1 VITCNKCG
9 YKAPEGAFNCPG
21 CGSPLSTR
29 MEGGPGSRMGG
40 QDQAEIPAWLE
51 TLRVGERPAAP
62 VSNSTNF
69 SAADLI
75 EDGSLPSWMRA
86 GRSQPSSSS
95 VSDAFNALHPIS
107 GANSLVDQSAVPQ
120 KGLAAQS
127 LIDEKSL
134 PSWMREGSSSATPAT
149 PSTGFEA
156 SSLIDSAA
164 LPDWMHSL
172 QTAEPSSAK
181 QPSAR
186 PAPEVATPD
195 WMRSLQPSQSQQ
207 PSASHV
213 QQPSSPMLEAGSFA
227 PSTKGFSARDLVDEK
242 SLPSWMAQQEGGA
255 VLPNTGQPV
264 QPGSLSPSSLI
275 DQSALP
281 DWMTQQNGPSM
292 NPSPSKTMNPA
303 SSKAAPQSAG
313 GSAIQP
319 GSLSP
324 SSLIDQSALPAWM
337 TQQNGPSMNPSPDK
351 TMNPAS
357 SKAAPQSAG
366 GSAIQPG
373 SLSPSSLIDQSAL
386 PAWMQENNNAPSRM
400 PSSSQQSSPVWQA
413 SRPAAQ
419 QPVQGAVAQNVA
431 GPNGNIAASSFVD
444 NNSLPDWLRSG
455 AGQPSLSPANM
466 SSMPA
471 QPEPSR
477 QGTYSGPPRV
487 ENMRVPS
494 RPRGEVNASDGSEVA
509 ANVFASVLGVASAA
523 PQLPSAPP
531 QGAQPAYGQH
541 PGQYGPAQ
549 SSAQN
554 TPMGMAGQ
562 APAYNNNASGVHQQ
576 NQPGYASGNYGV
588 GQINNMANRSNLG
601 VPSPGAMPP
610 QPSYNNAAGQA
621 NDQKSSNKK
630 HGLVDTLLGWLL
642 H

>member
-9 YKAPEGAFNCPG
+9 YKAPEGAFNCPR

-75 EDGSLPSWMRA
+75 EDDSLPSWMRA

-95 VSDAFNALHPIS
+95 VSDAFNALHPVS
-107 GANSLVDQSAVPQ
+107 GPNPLIDQEASPQ

-134 PSWMREGSSSATPAT
+134 PSWMREGSSPAT

-156 SSLIDSAA
+156 SSLIDSTA
-164 LPDWMHSL
+164 LPDWMRSL
-172 QTAEPSSAK
+172 QPPESAPAT
-181 QPSAR
+181 QQSAQ
-186 PAPEVATPD
+186 PAPDATTPEWMRSLQPPQSSPATQQSAQSAPDAAPD
-195 WMRSLQPSQSQQ
+195 WMRSLQPSQPPAFNAQ
-207 PSASHV
+207 PS
-213 QQPSSPMLEAGSFA
+213 PSAMPDA
-227 PSTKGFSARDLVDEK
+227 PSAKGFSARDLLDEQ
-242 SLPSWMAQQEGGA
+242 SLPSWMAQQDGA
-255 VLPNTGQPV
+255 AALPNTGQPM

-275 DQSALP
+275 DQNALP
-281 DWMTQQNGPSM
+281 AWMTQQNGSATNSSSNKTT
-292 NPSPSKTMNPA
+292 NPNN
-303 SSKAAPQSAG
+303 SKAALPNTGPS
-313 GSAIQP
+313 IQP

-324 SSLIDQSALPAWM
+324 SSLIDQ
-337 TQQNGPSMNPSPDK
+337 N
-351 TMNPAS
+351 
-357 SKAAPQSAG
+357 
-366 GSAIQPG
+366 
-373 SLSPSSLIDQSAL
+373 AL
-386 PAWMQENNNAPSRM
+386 PAWMQENGNASARM
-400 PSSSQQSSPVWQA
+400 PSSPQQSSPAWQA
-413 SRPAAQ
+413 SRPSAQ
-419 QPVQGAVAQNVA
+419 SPVQGPVAQNA
-431 GPNGNIAASSFVD
+431 TGPNGNIAASSFVD
-444 NNSLPDWLRSG
+444 NDSLPDWLRSG

-466 SSMPA
+466 TSMPP
-471 QPEPSR
+471 QPESSR
-477 QGTYSGPPRV
+477 LGTYSGPPRV

-523 PQLPSAPP
+523 PQLPPSLPQAAQAP
-531 QGAQPAYGQH
+531 YGQQR
-541 PGQYGPAQ
+541 PGQYGPSQ
-549 SSAQN
+549 SSPQQP
-554 TPMGMAGQ
+554 PMGMAGQ
-562 APAYNNNASGVHQQ
+562 PPAYSNNANGMNQQ
-576 NQPGYASGNYGV
+576 NQPGYASGSYGI
-588 GQINNMANRSNLG
+588 GQVNNAANRSTLG

-610 QPSYNNAAGQA
+610 QSPYNNAASSALPNAAGQA

>member
-9 YKAPEGAFNCPG
+9 YKAPEGAFNCPR

-29 MEGGPGSRMGG
+29 MEGGPGSRTGG

-75 EDGSLPSWMRA
+75 EDDSLPSWMRA

-95 VSDAFNALHPIS
+95 VSDAFNALHPVS
-107 GANSLVDQSAVPQ
+107 GPNPLIDQGASPQ

-134 PSWMREGSSSATPAT
+134 PSWMREGSSPAT

-156 SSLIDSAA
+156 SSLIDSTA
-164 LPDWMHSL
+164 LPDWMRSL
-172 QTAEPSSAK
+172 QPPESAPAT
-181 QPSAR
+181 QQSAQ
-186 PAPEVATPD
+186 PAPDATTPEWMRSLQPPQSSPATQQSAQSAPDAAPD
-195 WMRSLQPSQSQQ
+195 WMRSLQPSQPPAFNAQSS
-207 PSASHV
+207 PSAM
-213 QQPSSPMLEAGSFA
+213 PDA
-227 PSTKGFSARDLVDEK
+227 PSAKGFSARDLLDEQ
-242 SLPSWMAQQEGGA
+242 SLPSWMAQQDGA
-255 VLPNTGQPV
+255 AALPNTGQPA

-275 DQSALP
+275 DQNALP
-281 DWMTQQNGPSM
+281 AWMTQQNGSATNSSSNKTT
-292 NPSPSKTMNPA
+292 NPNN
-303 SSKAAPQSAG
+303 SKAALPNTGQPM
-313 GSAIQP
+313 QP

-324 SSLIDQSALPAWM
+324 SSLIDQ
-337 TQQNGPSMNPSPDK
+337 N
-351 TMNPAS
+351 
-357 SKAAPQSAG
+357 
-366 GSAIQPG
+366 
-373 SLSPSSLIDQSAL
+373 AL
-386 PAWMQENNNAPSRM
+386 PAWMQENGNASARV
-400 PSSSQQSSPVWQA
+400 PSSPQQSSPAWQA
-413 SRPAAQ
+413 SRPSAQ
-419 QPVQGAVAQNVA
+419 GPVAQNAV

-444 NNSLPDWLRSG
+444 NDALPDWLRSG

-466 SSMPA
+466 TSMPP
-471 QPEPSR
+471 QPESSR
-477 QGTYSGPPRV
+477 LGTYSGPPRV

-509 ANVFASVLGVASAA
+509 ANVFASVLGVASAT
-523 PQLPSAPP
+523 PQLPPSSSQAAQAPQAP
-531 QGAQPAYGQH
+531 QAPYGQQH
-541 PGQYGPAQ
+541 PGQYGPSQ
-549 SSAQN
+549 SSPQQP
-554 TPMGMAGQ
+554 PMGMPGQ
-562 APAYNNNASGVHQQ
+562 PPAYNNNANGMNQQ
-576 NQPGYASGNYGV
+576 NQPGYASGSYGI
-588 GQINNMANRSNLG
+588 GQVNNAANRSTLG

-610 QPSYNNAAGQA
+610 QSPYNNAVPSALPNAAGQA